1 MLTTSPKNTTQ
12 SLQHFDWRATEAMPR
27 DQEQS
32 HLLHEP
38 RFRIMTTDPISG
50 NDVENY
56 QDHCSL
62 FDGNLSIY
70 FESKENC
77 EEYRNIPFNHPALHL
92 PYRATDEDD
101 RGG

>member
-1 MLTTSPKNTTQ
+1 MLTPLKTAS
-12 SLQHFDWRATEAMPR
+12 SADLQHFHWQAAETLQR

-56 QDHCSL
+56 LDHCSL
-62 FDGNLSIY
+62 MDGNMSIY
-70 FESKENC
+70 FETEENC
-77 EEYRNIPFNHPALHL
+77 KKYQNFPFDHPNLSL
-92 PYRATDEDD
+92 PYPATDDDD

>member
-1 MLTTSPKNTTQ
+1 MLDPLKNTTVN
-12 SLQHFDWRATEAMPR
+12 LQHFDWHATDNLPR

-38 RFRIMTTDPISG
+38 RFRIMTTDPVSG
-50 NDVENY
+50 HDVENY
-56 QDHCSL
+56 LDHCAL
-62 FDGNLSIY
+62 YDGNLSIY

-77 EEYRNIPFNHPALHL
+77 EEFQNMPFDHPNLRL
-92 PYRATDEDD
+92 PYPASDEDD